1 MPGCHCLAHCS
12 EPRECESTEPRVER
26 PSLFN
31 WVTVI
36 LVTMWVG
43 IVAAAA
49 ELAGP
54 DKLAPVP
61 TLEAFIRTL
70 L

>member
-1 MPGCHCLAHCS
+1 MSACHCLAHCS
-12 EPRECESTEPRVER
+12 GPREREPVETRIER

-36 LVTMWVG
+36 LVAMWVG

-61 TLEAFIRTL
+61 TLEAFFLTL

>member
-1 MPGCHCLAHCS
+1 
-12 EPRECESTEPRVER
+12 
-26 PSLFN
+26 
-31 WVTVI
+31 
-36 LVTMWVG
+36 MWVG